1 MNFRRRFLVVPAV
14 LLAAATL
21 ATQQPRRGTFPHA
34 RHAKLFP
41 TCAGCHA
48 GILTGDS
55 AEMFPS
61 PDVCAQCHNGT
72 DVRRV
77 AWSGP
82 ARAATNLRFSHA
94 EHAATSA
101 TADGAAVEC
110 ASCHG
115 QQAGR
120 DTAWMHIAGAQPEA
134 CIACH
139 QHRASEHLA
148 AGAVCST
155 CHEPL
160 ARATALSVAAIAAFP
175 KPASHGDPDWL
186 ARHAPKNDAQIAQC
200 AICHARESCERCHVN
215 ADQVPAIQKLASDAR
230 VADLAR
236 ERAPAYFTPASH
248 RDAGWA
254 YGHGHDAR
262 AGAQSCA
269 VCHTQSSCLTCH
281 IGSLGREVIAR
292 LPVARA
298 GRPGGV
304 QLVDPARASPS
315 AGGSAMRPFD
325 ASAVT
330 LLAAA
335 GDTVRLKLVHMH
347 PAGFATNHKAAAASG
362 QFDCQGCHQPRDC
375 TACHDGVST
384 RGNFHPGDFMSRHA
398 TAAYA
403 QEQNCSTCHR
413 VETFCRS
420 CHQKSGI
427 ATTGGVRGPAHT
439 GQPLWLLQ
447 HGQAAR
453 QGLTSCTA
461 CHQQRDCLRCHS
473 DLGLH
478 VNPHGPNFNP
488 ESMGSK
494 DKQMCLVCHVTDPL
508 KK

>member
-1 MNFRRRFLVVPAV
+1 MKITRRFLLVPAV
-14 LLAAATL
+14 LAAAT
-21 ATQQPRRGTFPHA
+21 ATFAMQQPRGTFPHA

-48 GILTGDS
+48 GITTGDS
-55 AEMFPS
+55 ATMFPS
-61 PDVCAQCHNGT
+61 PDACAQCHNGT

-82 ARAATNLRFSHA
+82 SLPPNNLKFSHT

-101 TADGAAVEC
+101 RADGVAVPC
-110 ASCHG
+110 TSCHG

-120 DTAWMHIAGAQPEA
+120 DTAWMHIAAAQPSA

-139 QHRASEHLA
+139 QHRAAEHLA
-148 AGAVCST
+148 ASVVCST
-155 CHEPL
+155 CHKTL
-160 ARATALSVAAIAAFP
+160 VQATSLPTAMIAGFP
-175 KPASHGDPDWL
+175 KPASHSDSNWL
-186 ARHAPKNDAQIAQC
+186 STHAPKNAAQVAQC
-200 AICHARESCERCHVN
+200 AICHARESCERCHAN
-215 ADQVPAIQKLASDAR
+215 AAQVPAIQALGRDAR
-230 VADLAR
+230 VASLVR
-236 ERAPAYFTPASH
+236 NRAPVYFTPASH
-248 RDAGWA
+248 RASGWT

-262 AGAQSCA
+262 AGTQTCA

-281 IGSLGREVIAR
+281 IGSLGRDVIAR
-292 LPVARA
+292 LPVAR
-298 GRPGGV
+298 PGQAAGV
-304 QLVDPARASPS
+304 QLVEPARALPT
-315 AGGSAMRPFD
+315 AGQSAMRPLD
-325 ASAVT
+325 ATAVT
-330 LLAAA
+330 LLATAT
-335 GDTVRLKLVHMH
+335 DTVRLKVVHMH
-347 PAGFATNHKAAAASG
+347 PAGFATNHKSAAASG
-362 QFDCQGCHQPRDC
+362 QLDCQGCHQPRDC

-384 RGNFHPGDFMSRHA
+384 RGNYHPDDFMSRHA
-398 TAAYA
+398 TAAYS

-427 ATTGGVRGPAHT
+427 ANTGGVRGPAHT

-453 QGLTSCTA
+453 QGLTGCTS

-473 DLGLH
+473 DLGMH

-488 ESMGSK
+488 EAMGSR
-494 DKQMCLVCHVTDPL
+494 DKQMCLVCHLTDPI